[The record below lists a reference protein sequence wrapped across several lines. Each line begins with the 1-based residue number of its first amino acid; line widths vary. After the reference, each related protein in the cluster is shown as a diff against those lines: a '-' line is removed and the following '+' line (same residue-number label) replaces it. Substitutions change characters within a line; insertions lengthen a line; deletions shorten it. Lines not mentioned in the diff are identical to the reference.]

1 MLRDL
6 GIESGGATDALK
18 SPTLLTVKTRLL
30 AEFGES
36 FFAGPDQKSG
46 LILVG
51 LGLANI
57 GRESL
62 DLGLDRVEVSR
73 QLRALR
79 HCHPFACRPLLRE
92 LRRIPG
98 RLNLSSFS
106 GRRRAAGPCLIKLA
120 PMGFLAPIDL
130 KLFALALLARECVHV
145 FKDLPS
151 FFFQLVGTSAHLVEP
166 IFGILELSAWPP
178 RAQNFFKRV
187 VYRRR
192 NPPAPLAACDNA
204 NLRLDATLQGAAAG
218 IVELGIAK
226 RTTLTDPERSPNARL
241 AAAPAARKFK
251 QSLKL

>member
-73 QLRALR
+73 QLR
-79 HCHPFACRPLLRE
+79 
-92 LRRIPG
+92 RIPG

-151 FFFQLVGTSAHLVEP
+151 FFFQL
-166 IFGILELSAWPP
+166 
-178 RAQNFFKRV
+178 
-187 VYRRR
+187 
-192 NPPAPLAACDNA
+192 
-204 NLRLDATLQGAAAG
+204 
-218 IVELGIAK
+218 
-226 RTTLTDPERSPNARL
+226 
-241 AAAPAARKFK
+241 
-251 QSLKL
+251 